1 MISAASRTQV
11 WVKVTEVRDEGGGP
25 PKVNCSMKVVS
36 QEDGTDLDPDNIR
49 GAQRGGGGGGG
60 GGGRSGFQG
69 PVTEAPPEACLWL
82 IL

>member
-1 MISAASRTQV
+1 MISAASCTQV
-11 WVKVTEVRDEGGGP
+11 WVKVTEVRVEGGGP

-49 GAQRGGGGGGG
+49 GAQRGGGGGG
-60 GGGRSGFQG
+60 RSGFQG

>member
-1 MISAASRTQV
+1 MTSVASHMQV

-36 QEDGTDLDPDNIR
+36 QEDGTDLDPDNTR
-49 GAQRGGGGGGG
+49 GAQRGG